1 MNTLALTLM
10 FYRVLFFLIYLFW
23 LRWVFVAVCRLPL
36 VAEWELLLVVVRGL
50 LGVASHGWLLLLW
63 SPGSRVR
70 GLHSHGSQSS
80 DVVVTVYELSCFPA
94 RGIFP
99 DQGSNLCALHWQAD
113 SHPLRHQ
120 EVPILQY

>member
-1 MNTLALTLM
+1 MGG
-10 FYRVLFFLIYLFW
+10 F
-23 LRWVFVAVCRLPL
+23 
-36 VAEWELLLVVVRGL
+36 
-50 LGVASHGWLLLLW
+50 SLW
-63 SPGSRVR
+63 SPGSRAR

-80 DVVVTVYELSCFPA
+80 DVVVMVYELSCFPA

-120 EVPILQY
+120 EVPILQYYQLRLPKVKELALK

>member
-1 MNTLALTLM
+1 MGG
-10 FYRVLFFLIYLFW
+10 F
-23 LRWVFVAVCRLPL
+23 
-36 VAEWELLLVVVRGL
+36 
-50 LGVASHGWLLLLW
+50 SLW
-63 SPGSRVR
+63 SPGSRAR